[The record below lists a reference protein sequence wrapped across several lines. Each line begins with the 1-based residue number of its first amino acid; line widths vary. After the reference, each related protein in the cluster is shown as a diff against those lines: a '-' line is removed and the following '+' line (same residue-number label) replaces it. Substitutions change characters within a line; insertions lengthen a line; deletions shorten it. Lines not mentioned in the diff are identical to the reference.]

1 MNKPLVVEEFG
12 VARDGGGHDASSPTT
27 SRDAFYAR
35 LCRLL
40 SERQG
45 VAGIILL
52 PTLTIAHHSRLSHP
66 LLSPYPRRTPGVR
79 AQLLGVGRRGAAK
92 DGRGCVAGW
101 GQLGRGSSSRVAGSH
116 QPSAISH
123 EPSVISHQSSA
134 ISHQPSAISHPPSA
148 ISNQQSAIGLV
159 TPELQMVSSGTSSK

>member
-40 SERQG
+40 SERPG

-52 PTLTIAHHSRLSHP
+52 PDRLLTTHGFLTIYSRLTHDALPVSGLNFWAWGGEGRP
-66 LLSPYPRRTPGVR
+66 KMAGGVW
-79 AQLLGVGRRGAAK
+79 QVGDSWVG
-92 DGRGCVAGW
+92 DPPHELQV
-101 GQLGRGSSSRVAGSH
+101 
-116 QPSAISH
+116 AISH
-123 EPSVISHQSSA
+123 QPSVISHQSSVISHQPSV
-134 ISHQPSAISHPPSA
+134 ISHQPSAISNWVGDS
-148 ISNQQSAIGLV
+148 
-159 TPELQMVSSGTSSK
+159 